1 MRDRLVGREN
11 PPWQKCP
18 AGFFMSMDGRYADNA
33 GAVVGDAMD
42 GRYAGNAGAIAGDGH
57 GTHGTHAMR
66 IPSMDGR
73 YAGNAGAIAGDGHGT
88 HGTHAMR
95 IPSMDGRYAGN
106 AGAIAGDAMDGRY
119 ADNAGAVVGD
129 AMDGRYACNAGAI
142 AGDDH
147 AWSRQR
153 RARPVRPEHVE
164 TGLPG
169 TLIPFMVRQAHHERI
184 LGAHH
189 ERILLDSRCLK
200 YATQLDCAE
209 RRYAGNEGAI
219 AGDGQG

>member
-1 MRDRLVGREN
+1 
-11 PPWQKCP
+11 
-18 AGFFMSMDGRYADNA
+18 MDGRYADNA

-42 GRYAGNAGAIAGDGH
+42 GRYAGNAGAIA
-57 GTHGTHAMR
+57 
-66 IPSMDGR
+66 
-73 YAGNAGAIAGDGHGT
+73 
-88 HGTHAMR
+88 
-95 IPSMDGRYAGN
+95 
-106 AGAIAGDAMDGRY
+106 
-119 ADNAGAVVGD
+119 GD

-189 ERILLDSRCLK
+189 ERILGAHHERILLDSRCLK
-200 YATQLDCAE
+200 YATQVDCAE

>member
-1 MRDRLVGREN
+1 
-11 PPWQKCP
+11 
-18 AGFFMSMDGRYADNA
+18 MDGRYADNA
-33 GAVVGDAMD
+33 GAVVGDA
-42 GRYAGNAGAIAGDGH
+42 
-57 GTHGTHAMR
+57 
-66 IPSMDGR
+66 MDGR

-200 YATQLDCAE
+200 YATQVDCAE
-209 RRYAGNEGAI
+209 RRYACNAGAI
-219 AGDGQG
+219 AGL

>member
-33 GAVVGDAMD
+33 GAVVGDA
-42 GRYAGNAGAIAGDGH
+42 
-57 GTHGTHAMR
+57 
-66 IPSMDGR
+66 MDGR

-184 LGAHH
+184 LGAYH

-200 YATQLDCAE
+200 YATQVDCAE
-209 RRYAGNEGAI
+209 RRYACNAGAI
-219 AGDGQG
+219 AGL

>member
-73 YAGNAGAIAGDGHGT
+73 YAGNAGATA
-88 HGTHAMR
+88 
-95 IPSMDGRYAGN
+95 
-106 AGAIAGDAMDGRY
+106 
-119 ADNAGAVVGD
+119 GD

-200 YATQLDCAE
+200 YATQVDCAE
-209 RRYAGNEGAI
+209 RRYACNAGAI
-219 AGDGQG
+219 AGL